1 MRLIIYSLNTIY
13 PGSLGLEDK
22 MIEAPPTLEEAQ
34 ARLLRTVAHPF
45 RIQVLEVL
53 SQEEECVCH
62 LSALFDKPQPFVS
75 QHLAALKEAGL
86 VADRREGQRIFYRS
100 ADPRIS
106 NLLRT
111 SQALA
116 GGIET
121 TSPPRGPVSGCKCP
135 KCDPDAR

>member
-1 MRLIIYSLNTIY
+1 
-13 PGSLGLEDK
+13 
-22 MIEAPPTLEEAQ
+22 MIDAPPTLEEAQ
-34 ARLLRTVAHPF
+34 ARLLKTMAHPF

-86 VADRREGQRIFYRS
+86 VTDRRDGQRVFYRS

-106 NLLRT
+106 DLLRT
-111 SQALA
+111 SRALS
-116 GGIET
+116 GGPE
-121 TSPPRGPVSGCKCP
+121 PEPLPRGPLSGCNCP